1 MSERISETGI
11 TEVMASGN
19 LDFMEFRV
27 CLYMGSYELGPI
39 KV

>member
-1 MSERISETGI
+1 MSERISEIGI

-19 LDFMEFRV
+19 LEFMEFRV
-27 CLYMGSYELGPI
+27 YLYKGSYKLGPI